1 MKKLSTQ
8 RRRTGYETMR
18 ILVTGASGQL
28 GHDVVLELSK
38 RKHCVVCGMHKK
50 HIPCSLC
57 DDKLIYIDFDITDEN
72 KTLEVLITIMPDV
85 VIHCAAWTN
94 VDMAEKPEN
103 FEKVNLI
110 NVIGTRNIARACK
123 EIDSKLLYISTDYVF
138 DGSGDLPWSPDCSA
152 FNPLNHYGM
161 SKLQGEIEVISALDK
176 MFIVRVEWLYGLYGH
191 NFMKTMLSL
200 SHTVQ
205 EVKVVND
212 QIGTPTFTVD
222 LAKILVDMV
231 ETEQYGFYHISN
243 SNGWISWYD
252 VARELYSQLNITT
265 EIVPIKSSEY
275 TAAIA
280 KRPLNSRLDCIKL
293 QQCGFDL
300 LPDWRKSLSVFL
312 EHHLL
317 NFKRDL

>member
-1 MKKLSTQ
+1 
-8 RRRTGYETMR
+8 MR

-28 GHDVVLELSK
+28 GHDVVLEISK
-38 RKHCVVCGMHKK
+38 RNHSAICGMHKNF
-50 HIPCSLC
+50 IPFDIC
-57 DDKLIYIDFDITDEN
+57 DDKLIHINFDITDED
-72 KTLEVLITIMPDV
+72 KTLEVLTTIMPDV

-123 EIDSKLLYISTDYVF
+123 KIDSKLLYISTDYVF
-138 DGSGDLPWSPDCSA
+138 DGSGDLPWNPDCTA
-152 FNPLNHYGM
+152 FNPLNRYGM
-161 SKLQGEIEVISALDK
+161 SKLQGEFEVISALDK
-176 MFIVRVEWLYGLYGH
+176 IYIVRVEWLYGLYGH

-212 QIGTPTFTVD
+212 QIGTPTYTSD
-222 LAKILVDMV
+222 LAITLVDMV
-231 ETEQYGFYHISN
+231 ETEKYGFYHISN

-252 VARELYSQLNITT
+252 VACELYSQLNITT
-265 EIVPIKSSEY
+265 KIVPIKSSDY

-280 KRPLNSRLDCIKL
+280 ERPLNSRLDCDKL
-293 QQCGFDL
+293 QRCGFDL
-300 LPDWRKSLSVFL
+300 LPDWRKSISVFL
-312 EHHLL
+312 EHHLFNSKR
-317 NFKRDL
+317 NFMK